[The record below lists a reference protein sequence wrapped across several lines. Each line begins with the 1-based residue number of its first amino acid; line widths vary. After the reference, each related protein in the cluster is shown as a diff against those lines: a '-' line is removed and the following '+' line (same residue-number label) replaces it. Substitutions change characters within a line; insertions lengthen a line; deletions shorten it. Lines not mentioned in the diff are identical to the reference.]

1 MSEIETYVSRAIQ
14 LIDGLVSGYDSHKLF
29 DEFGIIS
36 TNPNDPEENGD
47 ASIVLTYGGPTVYLT
62 VGGDAVNF
70 HYSFGEETDV
80 RIIADGQDEI
90 DALRRFAEETAS

>member
-1 MSEIETYVSRAIQ
+1 MSEIETYVSSAVQ

-62 VGGDAVNF
+62 VGDTVEF
-70 HYSFGEETDV
+70 HYSFGEETDD